1 MYHYICIMDVYSF
14 VCVFVCV
21 SLIIVFVV
29 EGGFCNVCITEAHHS
44 KVSSQRKFNFHHTRE
59 GYMRAF
65 AKLNFGERKNSA
77 TVVKILN

>member
-1 MYHYICIMDVYSF
+1 MYHYICIMDIYSF

-65 AKLNFGERKNSA
+65 AKLNFGERKIQPLLL
-77 TVVKILN
+77 KF